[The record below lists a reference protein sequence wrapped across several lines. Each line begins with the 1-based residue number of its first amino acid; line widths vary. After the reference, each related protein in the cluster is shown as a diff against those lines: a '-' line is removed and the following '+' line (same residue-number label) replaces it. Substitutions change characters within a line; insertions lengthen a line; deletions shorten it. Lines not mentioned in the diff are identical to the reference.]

1 MNDSY
6 KQGMMAATIMQYS
19 RFDAVE
25 LMCAPMRYDQWTKRC
40 WKKSQKKIRREKRQR
55 GKRK

>member
-6 KQGMMAATIMQYS
+6 KQGMMAASIMQYS

-25 LMCAPMRYDQWTKRC
+25 LMCAPMRYDQGPRRKR
-40 WKKSQKKIRREKRQR
+40 KKSQKKIRRERRQR
-55 GKRK
+55 GGRK